1 MFIVATVFIIIMIL
15 YVWLISGYW
24 KAWTGYPEYKP
35 HNLKSTPCFSIII
48 PFRNEEANLPFIL
61 DDLILQ
67 EYPDLCMEILLV
79 DDHSIDQSAQLAA
92 NICHKVSNIKLIQ
105 LPEEISGK
113 KEAILKGIE
122 NATHDLIITTDADCR
137 VGRYWLS
144 TLASYYSE
152 FYPVMIIGPVIPE
165 NRGKSF
171 FHYFQQLDM
180 ISLIGSGAASAI
192 MGKPIYCSGANL
204 CYAKEK
210 VYELD
215 DPLVRSVVSGDDTLL
230 LLHLKKDN
238 RGSIRFL
245 KSLSATAVTK
255 TEDKISGFLI
265 QRSRWISKST
275 HYRDPEIIIPAS
287 LVLFTNMVLIT
298 SFFMM
303 LCGKMMYLYPTLCCI
318 KLLIDGWFLKDL
330 LKFFRMKFRLIF
342 YFFSSLLYPFY
353 LVVIL
358 LINFL
363 ITYQWKGRRI

>member
-1 MFIVATVFIIIMIL
+1 MIL

-24 KAWTGYPEYKP
+24 KAWTGYPEFEP

-61 DDLILQ
+61 NDLILQ
-67 EYPDLCMEILLV
+67 EYPAQCTEVLLI
-79 DDHSIDQSAQLAA
+79 DDHSTDQSAKLAENLLH
-92 NICHKVSNIKLIQ
+92 NITNIKLIQ
-105 LPEEISGK
+105 LPEKKSGK

-122 NATHDLIITTDADCR
+122 NATHDLIVTTDADCR
-137 VGRYWLS
+137 VGRYWLQ
-144 TLASYYSE
+144 TIASYYNE
-152 FYPVMIIGPVIPE
+152 FCPVMIIGPVIPE
-165 NRGKSF
+165 NRKKSF

-180 ISLIGSGAASAI
+180 VSLIGSGAASAI
-192 MGKPIYCSGANL
+192 TGKPIYCSGANL
-204 CYAKEK
+204 CYNKEK

-230 LLHLKKDN
+230 LLQLKKDN

-245 KSLSATAVTK
+245 KSLSATAITK

-275 HYRDPEIIIPAS
+275 YYRDPEIILPAL
-287 LVLFTNMVLIT
+287 LVLFTNMVLIA

-303 LCGKMMYLYPTLCCI
+303 LCGKMIYLYPVLFCI

-330 LKFFRMKFRLIF
+330 LKFFRMKFRFIF
-342 YFFSSLLYPFY
+342 YIFSSLLYPFY
-353 LVVIL
+353 LLTIL
-358 LINFL
+358 FINFL
-363 ITYQWKGRRI
+363 IPYQWKGRRI